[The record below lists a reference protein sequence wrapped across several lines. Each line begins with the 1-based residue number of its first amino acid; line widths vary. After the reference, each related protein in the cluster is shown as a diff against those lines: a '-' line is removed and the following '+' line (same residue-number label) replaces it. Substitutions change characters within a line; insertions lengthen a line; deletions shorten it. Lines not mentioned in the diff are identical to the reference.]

1 MKYGTESLVMT
12 EKNIFAY
19 KLFLLLNI
27 SDFNFFF
34 YVKICIHPPPP
45 WKKPSPLSQQPP
57 LKVEVLSSP
66 PFWKFCF
73 KSNPLPHPAEKEECI
88 LWGIPQFLTREN
100 RLMFFIYFK
109 PLWDFFWALPF
120 LRSSDLD
127 TTTMILRFRF

>member
-1 MKYGTESLVMT
+1 MKYGTENLIMT

-34 YVKICIHPPPP
+34 YVKIAWKIM
-45 WKKPSPLSQQPP
+45 WKKSPPLSQQPP

-66 PFWKFCF
+66 CFWKFCF
-73 KSNPLPHPAEKEECI
+73 KSNPPPPPHSRKGGVHT
-88 LWGIPQFLTREN
+88 LGDPQFLAREN

-109 PLWDFFWALPF
+109 PLWDFFLAFPF

-127 TTTMILRFRF
+127 TNTMILRFRF